1 MTIETVKL
9 HENGGYL
16 INGNMSVPNDPANRD
31 YQELLDWINEGNTPT
46 GADVIAPDYV
56 ALRTGPDGY
65 ASTGEQLGMI
75 ADGTQ
80 AAHVAEVKAL
90 YPKTILGGITL
101 APVPTE
107 LLEAAATKLFN
118 YQLAAYNTAVSR
130 LAQYVVSVGRVEVTE
145 MQATGEQVFN
155 EETMEMD
162 NVMASVI
169 TQSAIEAV
177 EPTVEVTTYGDD
189 PESEPTVYTITNP
202 LITTDVAERAA
213 SQAVVDATP
222 QGVIPVTGD

>member
-1 MTIETVKL
+1 MYKL
-9 HENGGYL
+9 TENAVARLSDNTYIPL
-16 INGNMSVPNDPANRD
+16 LEGNTD
-31 YQELLDWINEGNTPT
+31 YQQFLDWINEGNTPT

-162 NVMASVI
+162 DVMAEVI
-169 TQSAIEAV
+169 IQSAIEAV
-177 EPTVEVTTYGDD
+177 EPTVEVTTYSDD
-189 PESEPTVYTITNP
+189 MEAEPTVETIVNP
-202 LITTDVAERAA
+202 LITTDVAEREAA
-213 SQAVVDATP
+213 QVVVDATP
-222 QGVIPVTGD
+222 QVVKDV

>member
-75 ADGTQ
+75 AVGTQ
-80 AAHVAEVKAL
+80 AAHVAEV
-90 YPKTILGGITL
+90 
-101 APVPTE
+101 
-107 LLEAAATKLFN
+107 
-118 YQLAAYNTAVSR
+118 
-130 LAQYVVSVGRVEVTE
+130 
-145 MQATGEQVFN
+145 
-155 EETMEMD
+155 
-162 NVMASVI
+162 
-169 TQSAIEAV
+169 
-177 EPTVEVTTYGDD
+177 
-189 PESEPTVYTITNP
+189 
-202 LITTDVAERAA
+202 
-213 SQAVVDATP
+213 
-222 QGVIPVTGD
+222 

>member
-9 HENGGYL
+9 QEGSYL
-16 INGNMSVPNDPANRD
+16 VNGNLSVPNDPANGH
-31 YQELLDWINEGNTPT
+31 YQMILDWINEGNTPT
-46 GADVIAPDYV
+46 GADIIAPDYV

-65 ASTGEQLGMI
+65 ASTGDQLGMI

-80 AAHVAEVKAL
+80 AAHVAAVKAEF
-90 YPKTILGGITL
+90 PKSITGGTTL
-101 APVPTE
+101 AAVPAEILT
-107 LLEAAATKLFN
+107 AAADKLFAS
-118 YQLAAYNTAVSR
+118 QLASYNTAVSR
-130 LAQYVVSVGRVEVTE
+130 LAMYVVADGRVELTE

-189 PESEPTVYTITNP
+189 PEVAATVSTITNP
-202 LITTDVAERAA
+202 LITTDVAEREAA
-213 SQAVVDATP
+213 QATIDATP
-222 QGVIPVTGD
+222 QAVKDA

>member
-1 MTIETVKL
+1 MTISTVKL
-9 HENGGYL
+9 QESGGYL
-16 INGNMSVPNDPANRD
+16 INGNMSVPNDPANRH

-46 GADVIAPDYV
+46 GADIIEPDYV

-65 ASTGEQLGMI
+65 ASTGDQLGMI

-80 AAHVAEVKAL
+80 AAHITDVKTRFPKSITGGTTLAEVPAE
-90 YPKTILGGITL
+90 ILT
-101 APVPTE
+101 
-107 LLEAAATKLFN
+107 AAATKLFN

-162 NVMASVI
+162 DVMAEVI
-169 TQSAIEAV
+169 IQSAIEAV
-177 EPTVEVTTYGDD
+177 EPTVEVTTYSDD
-189 PESEPTVYTITNP
+189 MEAEPTVETIVNP
-202 LITTDVAERAA
+202 LITTDLAEREAA
-213 SQAVVDATP
+213 QVVVDATP
-222 QGVIPVTGD
+222 QAVKDV

>member
-16 INGNMSVPNDPANRD
+16 INGTMSVPNDPANSD
-31 YQELLDWINEGNTPT
+31 YQSILDWINEGNTPT
-46 GADVIAPDYV
+46 GADIIEPDYI
-56 ALRTGPDGY
+56 ALRTGSDGY

-80 AAHVAEVKAL
+80 AAHVAEIKAL

-101 APVPTE
+101 APVPAE
-107 LLEAAATKLFN
+107 ILEAAATKLFN
-118 YQLAAYNTAVSR
+118 TQLVAYKGAVIR
-130 LAQYVVSVGRVEVTE
+130 LGKYLVADGQAELTE
-145 MQATGEQVFN
+145 MQATGEQTFN

-162 NVMASVI
+162 DVMVEVI

-177 EPTVEVTTYGDD
+177 EPTVEVTTYSDD
-189 PESEPTVYTITNP
+189 MEAEPTVETIVNP
-202 LITTDVAERAA
+202 LITTDLAERLAA
-213 SQAVVDATP
+213 QNVVDASP
-222 QGVIPVTGD
+222 EAVKDA

>member
-1 MTIETVKL
+1 MTIETVKIQSQ
-9 HENGGYL
+9 GCL
-16 INGNMSVPNDPANRD
+16 INGNMSVPNDPANRH
-31 YQELLDWINEGNTPT
+31 YQMILDWINEGNTPT

-56 ALRTGPDGY
+56 ALRTGSDGY

-162 NVMASVI
+162 DVMAEVI
-169 TQSAIEAV
+169 IQSAIEAV
-177 EPTVEVTTYGDD
+177 EPTVEVTTYSDD
-189 PESEPTVYTITNP
+189 MEAEPTVETIVNP
-202 LITTDVAERAA
+202 LITTDLAEREAA
-213 SQAVVDATP
+213 QVVVDATP
-222 QGVIPVTGD
+222 QAVKDV